1 MRWHNMTVIPCKKHI
16 ADGRSPCKYIAV
28 VHRLPEHC
36 GCAQPAKRAA
46 LPPWLTPFVLL
57 ETKPMHIIGTSK
69 DTQAETHKRVL
80 VHIVP
85 RRWWWWW
92 WWWGGAS
99 QHAHTR
105 AHTLAR
111 ARART
116 LARVGVWDC
125 GATISQHSNGP
136 CARARDA
143 CASACVH
150 MRHMIEEMI
159 NHVRSIWSRH
169 ASEAW
174 ESCWC
179 HGKWI

>member
-1 MRWHNMTVIPCKKHI
+1 MAAVRASTSRWSTACLNTVAAHNRPSGQRFRPGSRLSYCWK
-16 ADGRSPCKYIAV
+16 RSQCTLSA
-28 VHRLPEHC
+28 R
-36 GCAQPAKRAA
+36 AK
-46 LPPWLTPFVLL
+46 
-57 ETKPMHIIGTSK
+57 
-69 DTQAETHKRVL
+69 THKQRHTSACL
-80 VHIVP
+80 STSFLGGGGGGGG
-85 RRWWWWW
+85 
-92 WWWGGAS
+92 GGAR